1 MKLTQILA
9 LSIVILLGVVF
20 YQHNKIK
27 NFQPP
32 APKVDTVINYVE
44 VHDTVPGKPKL
55 VKVIQTDTV
64 EYVETEYL
72 MDPEYYSLLEK
83 YTSLSTKYYAMNI
96 FETKFPI
103 KYGFARVIDTV
114 TENKVLGNDLI
125 LDIEV
130 PERIIKVTQ
139 PAPPTRQY
147 YIGTVGTLT
156 SQEFLNSVSI
166 GGLYKDKKDRI
177 FGASIGINESGK
189 IQYGISS
196 YIKIK

>member
-1 MKLTQILA
+1 MKLTQLLA

-44 VHDTVPGKPKL
+44 VHDTVPGKPRL
-55 VKVIQTDTV
+55 IKVIDKDTIF
-64 EYVETEYL
+64 YPKIEYL
-72 MDPEYYSLLEK
+72 PHPDYDILVDQYERLAAK
-83 YTSLSTKYYAMNI
+83 HFVTKV

-114 TENKVLGNDLI
+114 AENKVVGNDLI

-147 YIGTVGTLT
+147 FLGTVGTLT
-156 SQEFLNSVSI
+156 QQDFLNSISI

-189 IQYGISS
+189 IQYGVSS

>member
-1 MKLTQILA
+1 MKLTQLLA

-44 VHDTVPGKPKL
+44 VHDTVPGKPRL
-55 VKVIQTDTV
+55 IKVIDKDTIF
-64 EYVETEYL
+64 YPKIEYL
-72 MDPEYYSLLEK
+72 PHPDYDILVDQYERLAAK
-83 YTSLSTKYYAMNI
+83 HFVTKV

-114 TENKVLGNDLI
+114 AENKVVGNDLI

-147 YIGTVGTLT
+147 YVGTIGTLT
-156 SQEFLNSVSI
+156 RDEFLNSVSI